1 MTYKIK
7 LHSFSQRNFCAHF
20 NLTANASANYLSL
33 NITQLRFAHGA
44 YSMPLIGSGTN
55 ENANGNGYECGTQ
68 NYPTLK

>member
-1 MTYKIK
+1 M
-7 LHSFSQRNFCAHF
+7 
-20 NLTANASANYLSL
+20 
-33 NITQLRFAHGA
+33 RFAHGA